1 MVDDSQTWEGQ
12 SAEQEDDEEG
22 YELYRI
28 VADPGQEP
36 LRVDKFLV
44 NRTERL
50 SRNRIQQASKAGGV
64 RVDGTP
70 VKPNFKVKPGMEVT
84 IVIPQAPRELELLPE
99 DISLQ
104 VVYEDRQVSV
114 INKAAGMVV
123 HPGHGNY
130 TGTLVNALLHH
141 YNQLPDTSEDNSR
154 PGLVHRLDKNTSGLM
169 VVAREDY
176 ALTHLARQFFDRT
189 TERTYVAL
197 VWGDFDE
204 MEGEIE
210 GHIGRHER
218 DRLKMDVFPE
228 GDQGKYA
235 LTRYKVLKRFGYV
248 TLVECKLATGRTHQI
263 RVHMAHI
270 GHPLFNDD
278 RYGGDH
284 IVFGTVYTKYK
295 QFIENCF
302 KVCPRHALHAKSLG
316 FEHPETGEWLQFD
329 SALPQ
334 DMQDLLHKWE
344 RYTVNLEL

>member
-1 MVDDSQTWEGQ
+1 MVDDNQAWEGQ
-12 SAEQEDDEEG
+12 QAEQEDDEEG

-44 NRTERL
+44 NRTEKI
-50 SRNRIQQASKAGGV
+50 SRNRIQQAAKAGGV
-64 RVDGTP
+64 RVDGEP
-70 VKPNFKVKPGMEVT
+70 VKPNFKVKPGMEVA
-84 IVIPQAPRELELLPE
+84 IVVPAEPKKLELLPE
-99 DISLQ
+99 DIPLQ
-104 VVYEDRQVSV
+104 LVYEDKFVSV
-114 INKAAGMVV
+114 LNKEAGMVV

-141 YNQLPDTSEDNSR
+141 YNQLPDKSEDHSR

-176 ALTHLARQFFDRT
+176 AMTHLARQFFDRT
-189 TERTYVAL
+189 TERTYLAL

-204 MEGEIE
+204 LEGEIE

-218 DRLKMDVFPE
+218 DRLQMDVFPE

-248 TLVECKLATGRTHQI
+248 TLVQCQLATGRTHQI

-270 GHPLFNDD
+270 RHPLFNDE

-302 KVCPRHALHAKSLG
+302 QICPRHALHAKSLG
-316 FEHPETGEWLQFD
+316 FEHPDTGEWMQFD
-329 SALPQ
+329 SELPQ
-334 DMQDLLHKWE
+334 DMQDLIQKWE
-344 RYTVNLEL
+344 RYTQNLEL

>member
-1 MVDDSQTWEGQ
+1 MVDESQVWDGQ
-12 SAEQEDDEEG
+12 AAEQEDDEDG
-22 YELYRI
+22 YELYRV

-44 NRTERL
+44 NRTEKI
-50 SRNRIQQASKAGGV
+50 SRNRIQQAAKAGGV
-64 RVDGTP
+64 RVDGAP

-84 IVIPQAPRELELLPE
+84 IVVPNAPRELELGPE
-99 DISLQ
+99 DIPLNI
-104 VVYEDRQVSV
+104 VYEDNFVSV
-114 INKAAGMVV
+114 LNKEAGMVV

-141 YNQLPDTSEDNSR
+141 YNQLPDKSEDNSR

-176 ALTHLARQFFDRT
+176 AMTHLARQFFDRT

-218 DRLKMDVFPE
+218 DRLRMDVFPE

-263 RVHMAHI
+263 RVHMKHI
-270 GHPLFNDD
+270 GHPLFNDE
-278 RYGGDH
+278 RYGGNH

-302 KVCPRHALHAKSLG
+302 QVCPRHALHAKSLG
-316 FEHPETGEWLQFD
+316 FEHPDTGEWKQFD
-329 SALPQ
+329 SELPQ
-334 DMQDLLHKWE
+334 DMQDLIQKWE